1 MCVCICGLS
10 IMLMCVTSLTS
21 AGPDYLKQQLKEPVE
36 IKEVP
41 VEKKEKSPRDSPHFY
56 RKGTTPPHS
65 PVTSPGTSPPPSPH
79 SSKKKGQLAN
89 SSSRKTSKEEKPSRK
104 TSKEEKSSHKTSKE
118 ERSSRKLSK
127 EEKPSVT
134 DGPKGTNVPIEAPPK
149 PAKVQ
154 QPAPAPAPPPQP
166 PAIPVNGQLHTEYHS
181 YYVKAP
187 TRVPPP
193 PDPED
198 DLDEEPSVL
207 ALARMPP
214 QPPRS
219 YGTPTPKPASI
230 RESKSD
236 PKLRKQD
243 SLKPKSLA
251 DTKKASMEI
260 AESTEETVSI
270 NVRVGKG
277 CFSVLPT
284 SLIQIVLITIR
295 TFDVNRHVIS
305 DLYHNAIFCRVL
317 IRSLLLW

>member
-1 MCVCICGLS
+1 MWFKFHLCVEGKQYVT
-10 IMLMCVTSLTS
+10 LMRFTCLPHS
-21 AGPDYLKQQLKEPVE
+21 GPDYVKQQLKEPVE

-41 VEKKEKSPRDSPHFY
+41 VEKKDSSPRDSPHFY

-65 PVTSPGTSPPPSPH
+65 PATSPATTPPPSPQ
-79 SSKKKGQLAN
+79 SSKKKGQLTNN
-89 SSSRKTSKEEKPSRK
+89 STSRKTSKEEKPSRK
-104 TSKEEKSSHKTSKE
+104 ISKEEKLSQKTSKD

-127 EEKPSVT
+127 EERQPVT
-134 DGPKGTNVPIEAPPK
+134 DGPKASQAQIEAPPK
-149 PAKVQ
+149 PTKVQ
-154 QPAPAPAPPPQP
+154 QPTPASVPPSQP

-193 PDPED
+193 PEPEDPE
-198 DLDEEPSVL
+198 EEPSAL

-219 YGTPTPKPASI
+219 FSTPTPKAASI

-236 PKLRKQD
+236 QKLRKQD

-260 AESTEETVSI
+260 AESTEETVSD
-270 NVRVGKG
+270 RMGK
-277 CFSVLPT
+277 CVLKQRFWKNIWLKHT
-284 SLIQIVLITIR
+284 FVLFWWKLCCKWEATP
-295 TFDVNRHVIS
+295 S
-305 DLYHNAIFCRVL
+305 SGLA
-317 IRSLLLW
+317 